1 MYRPIFTHNTTS
13 GRQLANQEA
22 QSAFDA
28 YCSDLLDLADD
39 IKRSNIIK
47 DVINIPHVIAAGD
60 QSSGKSS
67 VLGILSG
74 VQLPTGKFSLN
85 TLFQL
90 LREVDEKGSRTIIVF
105 TKIDKI
111 SDDREG
117 VTELIEKIH
126 KKERHSFR
134 NYVFVNS
141 LKINFEDESQFFNN
155 IIARFSLSAECC
167 GFDKL
172 HQKVCSLLIAPMY
185 KEFND
190 NWTQVE
196 KHFDIIK
203 AQCRLLEDRINN
215 RDRIVNRNLSLFIEQ
230 SRNALKCIY
239 TSENGQQRDAQRIYA
254 FYREYFSEF
263 YREYKQK
270 METCPQSLRELADT
284 GRQQEMRG
292 FSNWAAFKSVAVP
305 IVTSFVEPATKCQ
318 QKVLN
323 RNKEVVYSF
332 IHEYFGNHPQ
342 HEEFLRTKV
351 DEIFEKQDSILKKQ
365 LERVYECEK
374 YLHVDDELQG
384 KFAVNLSPSGPAPAE
399 TNLITE
405 NTFFGNVLDSIRYT
419 IRTFSAPI
427 LATFRFYIYLLF
439 IDLAANRLA
448 NVIPSHILLCLN
460 EEAQREIQTID
471 RYHEEL
477 VQLQW
482 ETPEEELRLHDY
494 QERLRM
500 FDDWKIRRQNMLDKH
515 RRCAQV
521 IAAYDA

>member
-1 MYRPIFTHNTTS
+1 MHS
-13 GRQLANQEA
+13 Q
-22 QSAFDA
+22 A
-28 YCSDLLDLADD
+28 Y
-39 IKRSNIIK
+39 K
-47 DVINIPHVIAAGD
+47 H
-60 QSSGKSS
+60 
-67 VLGILSG
+67 
-74 VQLPTGKFSLN
+74 FS
-85 TLFQL
+85 TQ
-90 LREVDEKGSRTIIVF
+90 
-105 TKIDKI
+105 
-111 SDDREG
+111 
-117 VTELIEKIH
+117 IH

-239 TSENGQQRDAQRIYA
+239 TSENGQQRDAQRMYA

-270 METCPQSLRELADT
+270 METYPQSLRELADT

-323 RNKEVVYSF
+323 KNKEVVYSF
-332 IHEYFGNHPQ
+332 INEYFGNHPQ

-351 DEIFEKQDSILKKQ
+351 DEIFEKQDLILKKQ
-365 LERVYECEK
+365 LERVYEREK
-374 YLHVDDELQG
+374 YLHVDDELQAKSG
-384 KFAVNLSPSGPAPAE
+384 LNISPSETALAE
-399 TNLITE
+399 ANSTTGS
-405 NTFFGNVLDSIRYT
+405 TFFGDVLDSIRYT

-427 LATFRFYIYLLF
+427 SSTLRLYIHLMLFAIFIGSIVLLIIYLNFDTIFMTLLQPFVYVINLLF
-439 IDLAANRLA
+439 SSIYTLVLILFAIIFFSYLGKDVFHRRYMNIKPKPPVNNSITELYANSLELVKDLAANRLA
-448 NVIPSHILLCLN
+448 NVIPSNILLCLN

-471 RYHEEL
+471 RYHAEL

-500 FDDWKIRRQNMLDKH
+500 FDEWKIRRQNILDKH

>member
-1 MYRPIFTHNTTS
+1 MHS
-13 GRQLANQEA
+13 Q
-22 QSAFDA
+22 A
-28 YCSDLLDLADD
+28 Y
-39 IKRSNIIK
+39 K
-47 DVINIPHVIAAGD
+47 H
-60 QSSGKSS
+60 
-67 VLGILSG
+67 
-74 VQLPTGKFSLN
+74 FS
-85 TLFQL
+85 TQ
-90 LREVDEKGSRTIIVF
+90 
-105 TKIDKI
+105 
-111 SDDREG
+111 
-117 VTELIEKIH
+117 IH

-439 IDLAANRLA
+439 IGTFVLLIVYDITKDTFFKTLLQPFGYVINWIFSWIYTLVLILFAIIFFSYLGKYIFHRLYMNIKPKPPVNNSITELYVNSLELVKDLAANRLA